1 MFGPHT
7 FDVLSQGFR
16 PGVKVKVR
24 TGSGVGMMVVMAV
37 VGVKGLVNESH

>member
-16 PGVKVKVR
+16 PGVRVKVR
-24 TGSGVGMMVVMAV
+24 TGSGLGMKVVMV
-37 VGVKGLVNESH
+37 EVGVKGLVCVEG